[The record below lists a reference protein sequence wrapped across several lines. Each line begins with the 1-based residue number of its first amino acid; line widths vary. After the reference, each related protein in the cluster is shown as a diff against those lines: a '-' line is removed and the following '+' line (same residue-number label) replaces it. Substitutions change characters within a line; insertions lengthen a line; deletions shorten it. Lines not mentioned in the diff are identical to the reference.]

1 MCRSTRLH
9 SHRHDRWHRDWGLSE
24 WQVDV
29 WDEYAGHFRFIGLT
43 LVFLLPFWS
52 YYHILVVVIT
62 STTSCSLPAY
72 IVTDTQGRIQNLK
85 KEGAQWL
92 RGLAPNTFLAK
103 LGDFSKNFRQ
113 KGVGVR
119 PLPPS
124 GPALDTVGLHLFSW
138 FWLFFGQFGLTIT
151 LCSVG
156 LGLNLTYSYSLWRI
170 LGLCQW

>member
-1 MCRSTRLH
+1 MPVNPLAQAWQVTQR
-9 SHRHDRWHRDWGLSE
+9 LSE
-24 WQVDV
+24 WVTGECV
-29 WDEYAGHFRFIGLT
+29 RWICWSLRLIGLT

-52 YYHILVVVIT
+52 YYHILEVVIT
-62 STTSCSLPAY
+62 STTSCTCL
-72 IVTDTQGRIQNLK
+72 VTDTQGRIQDLK

-103 LGDFSKNFRQ
+103 LGDFLKNFRQ

-119 PLPPS
+119 PLPPFGS
-124 GPALDTVGLHLFSW
+124 ALDTVGLHLFSW

-156 LGLNLTYSYSLWRI
+156 LGLGLNLTYSYSLWTI
-170 LGLCQW
+170 LRLCQW

>member
-1 MCRSTRLH
+1 MPVNPLAQA
-9 SHRHDRWHRDWGLSE
+9 WHWQVTQSE
-24 WQVDV
+24 WQVNV
-29 WDEYAGHFRFIGLT
+29 PCVRWICWSLRLIGLT

-62 STTSCSLPAY
+62 STTSCTCL
-72 IVTDTQGRIQNLK
+72 VTDTQGRIQDLK

-103 LGDFSKNFRQ
+103 LGDFLKNFRQ

-124 GPALDTVGLHLFSW
+124 GSALDTVGLHLFSW
-138 FWLFFGQFGLTIT
+138 FWLLFGQFGLTIT

-156 LGLNLTYSYSLWRI
+156 LGLGLDLTYSYSLH
-170 LGLCQW
+170 GQY